1 MHQTQ
6 QPLNERI
13 KAHRRAAGL
22 SQEALAAR
30 LGVSR
35 QAVAKWE
42 SGQSAP
48 STENLF
54 YLAQIFG
61 TTVDLLLPPPGGAE
75 PSPPL
80 PESGAESPAASA
92 RSDPAAAVPDTA
104 PAGGCAPDGAPV
116 TCGGAWSAPA
126 DPAAPPPC
134 GSDPSAG
141 SPTGQPFAPYAAA
154 PTANTAADPAAVAAQ
169 LHALQKQEREQAA
182 AARRARRVQNGRA
195 ALLCAGIYLAL
206 YLLGRLLWCVD
217 DQTTVLGWLFAARPK
232 GEGSYLFG
240 WLLHGGR
247 YWWCVGLSVGLALAG
262 KRVLALTTAVGFVV
276 GFWLGVWLGPTDWGT
291 GEYGWAWWL
300 FTVLASLPVG
310 AVLQRMARRRATPR
324 GGQEPTLFAAA
335 PAASMPPASDAQPVV
350 SNTEAPAGTAPDN
363 AGSTAP
369 AAAQPAQRP
378 AETASAPPALPRRL
392 HRLGSGLWCGAVGLY
407 LVGFCTG
414 LFNRQ
419 VVLPVNEQ
427 MGLGVPLLYYGRSQ
441 SAVLLLAAVVL
452 LTVLGL
458 LLHLVACFVR
468 DEGE

>member
-1 MHQTQ
+1 MHQIQ
-6 QPLNERI
+6 RPLNERI

-61 TTVDLLLPPPGGAE
+61 TTVDLLLPPPGEAQTAA
-75 PSPPL
+75 PM
-80 PESGAESPAASA
+80 PESDAESPAASV
-92 RSDPAAAVPDTA
+92 RSEPAAAVPDTA
-104 PAGGCAPDGAPV
+104 PAGGCAPDGATV
-116 TCGGAWSAPA
+116 TCGGAWSAP
-126 DPAAPPPC
+126 
-134 GSDPSAG
+134 
-141 SPTGQPFAPYAAA
+141 
-154 PTANTAADPAAVAAQ
+154 ADPAAVAAQ

-206 YLLGRLLWCVD
+206 YLFGRLLWCVD

-232 GEGSYLFG
+232 GEGGYLFG

-276 GFWLGVWLGPTDWGT
+276 GFGLGVWLGPTDWGT

-310 AVLQRMARRRATPR
+310 AVLQRVARRRTTAR
-324 GGQEPTLFAAA
+324 GGQKPTPSAAVSA
-335 PAASMPPASDAQPVV
+335 VPLPPASDAQPVAV
-350 SNTEAPAGTAPDN
+350 NTAAPAGAAPDST
-363 AGSTAP
+363 GSTAP
-369 AAAQPAQRP
+369 AAAQPAQCP
-378 AETASAPPALPRRL
+378 AQTPPALPRRL

-414 LFNRQ
+414 LLNRQ
-419 VVLPVNEQ
+419 VVLPINDQ
-427 MGLGVPLLYYGRSQ
+427 MGVGVPLLYYGRSGA
-441 SAVLLLAAVVL
+441 AVLLLAAVVL
-452 LTVLGL
+452 LAVLGL
-458 LLHLVACFVR
+458 ILHLVARFVR